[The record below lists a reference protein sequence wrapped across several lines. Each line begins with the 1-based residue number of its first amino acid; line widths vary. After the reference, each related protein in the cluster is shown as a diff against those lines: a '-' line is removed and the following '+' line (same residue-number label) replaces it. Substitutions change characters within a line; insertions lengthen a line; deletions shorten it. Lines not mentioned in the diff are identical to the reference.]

1 MSAFTEYLQ
10 QQGSSHS
17 TAKSHQG
24 QLKLFLQ
31 WCDFHRVDPA
41 HANRSEILAYLQ
53 SLKQKALSQR
63 SRANYLNTLRHY
75 YNWQIWQGTRL
86 DNPTQGMLIKGVHQR
101 KLYPILSRSELDKLY
116 EDYAIQLDDHD
127 LPPVIQRD
135 KTIIGLMIWQGLDT
149 TALQSLT
156 IDDVQLRKG
165 TITVPGSRQS
175 NPRTL
180 KLEAV
185 QVLDLMTY
193 QQTSRAALLAPSN
206 KQTDQLLV
214 SAGKGHKIINVL
226 HRLVNVLK
234 SQHPKLI
241 TIKQIRTSVITHWLK
256 QYNLREVQY
265 MAGHRYVSS
274 TEAYQ
279 INNLD
284 ELQEDVNQYH
294 PL

>member
-1 MSAFTEYLQ
+1 MSFLSYLQ
-10 QQGSSHS
+10 QQGSSQS

-24 QLKLFLQ
+24 QLKLFEN
-31 WCDFHRVDPA
+31 WCDFHHVDPIYA
-41 HANRSEILAYLQ
+41 TRSELLVYLQ
-53 SLKQKALSQR
+53 SLKEKSLNQR
-63 SRANYLNTLRHY
+63 SIANYLNSLRHY
-75 YNWQIWQGTRL
+75 YNWQISKGIRL
-86 DNPTQGMLIKGVHQR
+86 DNPTQNMLIKGVHQR
-101 KLYPILSRSELDKLY
+101 KLYPILSRVELNKLY
-116 EDYAIQLDDHD
+116 EEYAIELNDED

-135 KTIIGLMIWQGLDT
+135 KLIIGLMIWQGLDT

-185 QVLDLMTY
+185 QVLDFMTY
-193 QQTSRAALLAPSN
+193 QQISRAALLAPLN

-214 SAGKGHKIINVL
+214 STGKGNKIANVL
-226 HRLVNVLK
+226 HRVLTVLRGQHAKLV
-234 SQHPKLI
+234 SSR
-241 TIKQIRTSVITHWLK
+241 QIRTSVITHWLK

-284 ELQEDVNQYH
+284 ELQEDVNQYY